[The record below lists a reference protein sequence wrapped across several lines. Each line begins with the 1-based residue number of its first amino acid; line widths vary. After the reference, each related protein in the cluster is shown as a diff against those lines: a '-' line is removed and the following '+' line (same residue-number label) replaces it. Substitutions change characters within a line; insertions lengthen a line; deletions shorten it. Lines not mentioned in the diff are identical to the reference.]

1 MSVARMRRGTG
12 LLFAWFL
19 RLADED
25 PAAAGRVAVPL
36 AAIGAGDRDLVER
49 RRDAGVPVHVVVGL
63 VRLALGLQ
71 QRGWVL
77 QERHAELVRA
87 GRHPDAGL
95 QVLRRRSDGR
105 RSFLGGVTVNDAIR
119 SRSSSTS
126 SSCGSRRPST
136 CSLRSRAR
144 RSWISYSPSCG
155 KVYGISAPPR
165 VPSGRP
171 STCSSWVRSG
181 RMRIVSPPGERP
193 GTADGQPADLLRRGD
208 VAVQERRREVA
219 HRHVVEPVAGLV
231 RRQQRRGVDVERQQ
245 VADRVLVLGP
255 VEPAEGVGPAG
266 LGACSAA
273 RSSDPAII
281 DTNLSYVRLVG
292 LISPAGGICLADM
305 RRTTFSQTLGC

>member
-1 MSVARMRRGTG
+1 MSVERMRLAHASSSLGPVGSQTKIRR
-12 LLFAWFL
+12 
-19 RLADED
+19 RLGVS
-25 PAAAGRVAVPL
+25 PWPL
-36 AAIGAGDRDLVER
+36 AVIRPGDRDLVER
-49 RRDAGVPVHVVVGL
+49 RRDAGMPVHVVVGL

-71 QRGWVL
+71 QRGRIL

-95 QVLRRRSDGR
+95 QVRVGGLMVRLR
-105 RSFLGGVTVNDAIR
+105 FGGVTVNDALR

-155 KVYGISAPPR
+155 NVYGIRAPPR
-165 VPSGRP
+165 VPSGSP

-181 RMRIVSPPGERP
+181 RMRIVSPPGDRP
-193 GTADGQPADLLRRGD
+193 GLPDGQAADLLRRGD

-231 RRQQRRGVDVERQQ
+231 VRQQRRWRRCR
-245 VADRVLVLGP
+245 A
-255 VEPAEGVGPAG
+255 PAG
-266 LGACSAA
+266 RGW
-273 RSSDPAII
+273 RSGTRS
-281 DTNLSYVRLVG
+281 G
-292 LISPAGGICLADM
+292 
-305 RRTTFSQTLGC
+305 